1 MGQAEHHMEVWALQ
15 KLSFP
20 GRDPTLSR
28 LALTL
33 GTMPVTARVKGES
46 PVLAASQAL
55 VDMAAQRRCA
65 AILNRAHHVHLLK
78 TDSVLITIDEVAAL
92 RAKDVGHLHGGPRH
106 GFWFLL
112 DRFTLSSFEIERAS
126 TGLTTACK

>member
-1 MGQAEHHMEVWALQ
+1 MGQAEHHMEVRALQ
-15 KLSFP
+15 KLSLP

-55 VDMAAQRRCA
+55 VDMAAQRRSA
-65 AILNRAHHVHLLK
+65 AILDRAHHLHLLK
-78 TDSVLITIDEVAAL
+78 TDSALMTVDEAAAPC
-92 RAKDVGHLHGGPRH
+92 AKDVGHLHH
-106 GFWFLL
+106 
-112 DRFTLSSFEIERAS
+112 RA
-126 TGLTTACK
+126 